1 MHFFLLYFNTDVVKN
16 NILIKFYDLLLL
28 QNKKRN
34 GNKTTMYEIN
44 KHKKLI
50 REKIVTLNETT
61 RVYAAF

>member
-34 GNKTTMYEIN
+34 GNKTTM
-44 KHKKLI
+44 K
-50 REKIVTLNETT
+50 
-61 RVYAAF
+61 

>member
-44 KHKKLI
+44 KHKK
-50 REKIVTLNETT
+50 N
-61 RVYAAF
+61 